1 MRQSRRCAT
10 VVKPECALKSD
21 DRAGLLSAVSKSSAQ
36 SLYRRFFSPK
46 RSLTEDEVAYFMDVD
61 FIDHVALVAE
71 LEEDGRGVIIG
82 GGRYVLVEPG
92 KAEVA
97 FAVVDRYQE
106 QGVGTALMRHLLA
119 IARHVGLEELTAE
132 VLADNISMLKVF
144 EKSGLRVST
153 TRDAGVILCRSSAF
167 LKRKRQAHLGGPCWR
182 NIKTPAWRA
191 ANRDRWRLF
200 EQGQP

>member
-1 MRQSRRCAT
+1 MEVAKYEAVETLRDGRQTRVR
-10 VVKPECALKSD
+10 ALKSD

-46 RSLTEDEVAYFMDVD
+46 RSLTEDEVTYFMDVD
-61 FIDHVALVAE
+61 FVDHVALVAE

-82 GGRYVLVEPG
+82 GARYVLIEPG

-106 QGVGTALMRHLLA
+106 QGVGTALMHHLVA

-144 EKSGLRVST
+144 EKSGLRVRT
-153 TRDAGVILCRSSAF
+153 TRDAGVIHVALWLS
-167 LKRKRQAHLGGPCWR
+167 
-182 NIKTPAWRA
+182 
-191 ANRDRWRLF
+191 
-200 EQGQP
+200 

>member
-1 MRQSRRCAT
+1 LEVAKYEAVETLRDGRQTRVR
-10 VVKPECALKSD
+10 ALKSD

-61 FIDHVALVAE
+61 FVDHVALVAE

-106 QGVGTALMRHLLA
+106 QGVGTALMRHLVA

-144 EKSGLRVST
+144 EKSGLRVRT
-153 TRDAGVILCRSSAF
+153 TRDAGVIHVAL
-167 LKRKRQAHLGGPCWR
+167 
-182 NIKTPAWRA
+182 
-191 ANRDRWRLF
+191 RLS
-200 EQGQP
+200 